1 MRQPPVCE
9 DAGYAR
15 LREELPPDQH
25 ADLRG
30 AGADLVELG
39 VAQQPARREVVDVA
53 VAAQRLGSGLDTPS
67 SNTHLSIQL
76 DGSGMVLRWLT
87 MCMSCERRPATPRR
101 SRLTSAMS
109 ISATLI

>member
-25 ADLRG
+25 AADLRG

-53 VAAQRLGSGLDTPS
+53 VAAQRLDRGL
-67 SNTHLSIQL
+67 IRQ
-76 DGSGMVLRWLT
+76 V
-87 MCMSCERRPATPRR
+87 ATPTYP
-101 SRLTSAMS
+101 SNWMVAGWC
-109 ISATLI
+109 